1 MIHYINMQIMYSL
14 HTKRIHYLFYR
25 VQSFF
30 IIIEV
35 RSMVS
40 SHQQFSTDSFVAV
53 VAIYLEVYFLQIENY
68 SM

>member
-1 MIHYINMQIMYSL
+1 
-14 HTKRIHYLFYR
+14 
-25 VQSFF
+25 
-30 IIIEV
+30 
-35 RSMVS
+35 MVS